1 MPNYEYRC
9 LDCRRRFE
17 IFLTYAEYGVK
28 EVRCPYCQSAHV
40 LRKIGKVRVA
50 RSLEGR
56 LDAMA
61 DSGSM
66 EDMEKDPR
74 ALGRMMRELSA
85 ESGEDMG
92 ETFNEVVGRLESG
105 QDPEDIERD
114 LPELGAED
122 GGMGGMPPGL
132 GGMGGLGGLG
142 GLDD

>member
-9 LDCRRRFE
+9 LDCRRRFD

-28 EVRCPYCQSAHV
+28 EVRCPYCQSANV
-40 LRKIGKVRVA
+40 QRKIGKVRVA
-50 RSLEGR
+50 RSMEGR

-61 DSGSM
+61 DSGNM

-92 ETFNEVVGRLESG
+92 DTFNEVIRRLEAG

-114 LPELGAED
+114 LPELGADD
-122 GGMGGMPPGL
+122 GGMGGMPA
-132 GGMGGLGGLG
+132 GLGGLG

>member
-1 MPNYEYRC
+1 MPTYDYRC
-9 LDCRRRFE
+9 LDCRRRFD

-28 EVRCPYCQSAHV
+28 EVRCPYCQGARV
-40 LRKIGKVRVA
+40 QRRINKVRVT
-50 RSLEGR
+50 RSVESR
-56 LDAMA
+56 INTMA
-61 DSGSM
+61 DSGSL

-92 ETFNEVVGRLESG
+92 DTFNEVVGRLESG

-114 LPELGAED
+114 LPDLGADD
-122 GGMGGMPPGL
+122 GGMGGM
-132 GGMGGLGGLG
+132 GGMPAGLG